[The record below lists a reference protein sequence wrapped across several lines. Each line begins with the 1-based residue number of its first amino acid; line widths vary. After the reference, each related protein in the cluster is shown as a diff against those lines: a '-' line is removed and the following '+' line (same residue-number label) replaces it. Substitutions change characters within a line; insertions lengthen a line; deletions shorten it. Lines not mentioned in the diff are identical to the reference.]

1 METEIIINKLEQSS
15 GNYCRN
21 QNEIYISLNNMLT
34 LPNLVKESGE
44 LHSMLITPYLIGTDN
59 NIIFELHY
67 YEFEIEVCDSE
78 NSYLVDYP
86 EGNLLTKEI
95 VDNFKPKAF
104 VALND
109 ITFYERVLNDYLKNM
124 QRALFKEER
133 KSDSRL
139 EKSMLYF
146 QVF

>member
-67 YEFEIEVCDSE
+67 Y
-78 NSYLVDYP
+78 LVDYP

-109 ITFYERVLNDYLKNM
+109 ITFYERVLNDYLKNI

>member
-67 YEFEIEVCDSE
+67 YEFEIEVCDRRIHI
-78 NSYLVDYP
+78 
-86 EGNLLTKEI
+86 LLI
-95 VDNFKPKAF
+95 I
-104 VALND
+104 LRG
-109 ITFYERVLNDYLKNM
+109 IY
-124 QRALFKEER
+124 
-133 KSDSRL
+133 
-139 EKSMLYF
+139 
-146 QVF
+146 